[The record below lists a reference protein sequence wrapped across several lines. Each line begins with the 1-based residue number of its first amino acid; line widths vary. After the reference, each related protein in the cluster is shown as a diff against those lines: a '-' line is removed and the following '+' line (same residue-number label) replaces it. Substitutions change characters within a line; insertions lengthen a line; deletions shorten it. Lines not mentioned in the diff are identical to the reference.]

1 MSWHSFTLV
10 VISVTLSAF
19 GQTAFKIG
27 VERVNFV
34 ADAGVAHKVLA
45 FAASPHIIVGLLFY
59 GVGTLFWLF
68 ALRTLDLSLAYP
80 FVAISFIVVFLIGI
94 LALGEPFNM
103 TRFAGLLIITL
114 GLVVMARA

>member
-1 MSWHSFTLV
+1 MTWQSFALV

-19 GQTAFKIG
+19 GQAAFKIG
-27 VERVNFV
+27 VGRVNFMP
-34 ADAGVAHKVLA
+34 DAAVITKVIG
-45 FAASPHIIVGLLFY
+45 FAASPHILAGLLFY

-80 FVAISFIVVFLIGI
+80 FVAISFIVVFLIGV

-103 TRFAGLLIITL
+103 MRLVGLLIITA
-114 GLVVMARA
+114 GLIVMARA

>member
-1 MSWHSFTLV
+1 MSLQSFLLV

-27 VERVNFV
+27 VERVPFAPDSSV
-34 ADAGVAHKVLA
+34 TDKVLG
-45 FAASPHIIVGLLFY
+45 FAASPHIIGGLLFY

-94 LALGEPFNM
+94 FGLGEPFNA
-103 TRFAGLLIITL
+103 TRLAGLLIITL

>member
-1 MSWHSFTLV
+1 MTLHSFILV

-27 VERVNFV
+27 VERVSF
-34 ADAGVAHKVLA
+34 APDAAVIGKVLG
-45 FAASPHIIVGLLFY
+45 FAASPYVIAGLLFY

-68 ALRTLDLSLAYP
+68 ALRTLELSLAYP

-103 TRFAGLLIITL
+103 MRLAGLLIITL

>member
-1 MSWHSFTLV
+1 MTFHSFALV

-27 VERVNFV
+27 VERVQFA
-34 ADAGVAHKVLA
+34 ADAAVFNKVLG
-45 FAASPHIIVGLLFY
+45 FAASPHILAGLLFY

-94 LALGEPFNM
+94 FGLGEPFNA
-103 TRFAGLLIITL
+103 TRLAGLLIITL